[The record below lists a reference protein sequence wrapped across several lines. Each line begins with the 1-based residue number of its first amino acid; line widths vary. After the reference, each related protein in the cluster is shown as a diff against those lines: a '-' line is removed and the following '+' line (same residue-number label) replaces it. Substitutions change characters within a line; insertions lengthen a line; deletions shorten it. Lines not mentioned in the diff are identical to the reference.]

1 MDTIAAGSAYP
12 ARQHAEGEPRYKTVV
27 SPKERG
33 LFMKREDVKA
43 KIPGITDEQLNW
55 LMSENGADINREKTA
70 AEQFKTQFENAQAQL
85 KTAQDGLAK
94 FDGKKTPD
102 EYEAEL
108 TKLRGDM
115 QAQADGFA
123 FDSAL
128 NTAIM
133 GKKGRSVKAVRAL
146 LDMEALKSSKD
157 RTTDI
162 DKALEEA
169 AKKNG
174 WNILEQQTGAFT
186 QAKSHE
192 VMEEYLKKYK
202 DIDMVYCE
210 NDSEALGAI
219 NAIEQAGKKVGTDGI
234 QIISFDATREG
245 LAEVQNGKIAVDV
258 ECNPDFGKK
267 IEKIIKQLEYK
278 RDVNKEYYIGDKIYT
293 QNKSIS
299 TIEIEKAKWNVTVV
313 TDKIV
318 KERVY

>member
-1 MDTIAAGSAYP
+1 MI
-12 ARQHAEGEPRYKTVV
+12 
-27 SPKERG
+27 
-33 LFMKREDVKA
+33 
-43 KIPGITDEQLNW
+43 
-55 LMSENGADINREKTA
+55 
-70 AEQFKTQFENAQAQL
+70 
-85 KTAQDGLAK
+85 
-94 FDGKKTPD
+94 
-102 EYEAEL
+102 
-108 TKLRGDM
+108 
-115 QAQADGFA
+115 
-123 FDSAL
+123 
-128 NTAIM
+128 
-133 GKKGRSVKAVRAL
+133 KAVIFDMDGTL
-146 LDMEALKSSKD
+146 LDTEKYYIMFWP
-157 RTTDI
+157 
-162 DKALEEA
+162 KALEHFGYKVTREQVLTLRSLGRPYAPEYLKKMVNDPNLDYEA
-169 AKKNG
+169 VRSYRRK
-174 WNILEQQTGAFT
+174 I
-186 QAKSHE
+186 
-192 VMEEYLKKYK
+192 MEEYLKKYK

>member
-1 MDTIAAGSAYP
+1 MKKLEAVIFDMDGT
-12 ARQHAEGEPRYKTVV
+12 
-27 SPKERG
+27 
-33 LFMKREDVKA
+33 
-43 KIPGITDEQLNW
+43 
-55 LMSENGADINREKTA
+55 
-70 AEQFKTQFENAQAQL
+70 
-85 KTAQDGLAK
+85 
-94 FDGKKTPD
+94 
-102 EYEAEL
+102 
-108 TKLRGDM
+108 
-115 QAQADGFA
+115 
-123 FDSAL
+123 
-128 NTAIM
+128 
-133 GKKGRSVKAVRAL
+133 L
-146 LDMEALKSSKD
+146 LDTEKYYIMFWP
-157 RTTDI
+157 
-162 DKALEEA
+162 KALEHFGYKVTREQVLTLRSLGRPYAPEYLKKMVNDPNLDYEA
-169 AKKNG
+169 VRSYRRK
-174 WNILEQQTGAFT
+174 I
-186 QAKSHE
+186 
-192 VMEEYLKKYK
+192 MEEYLKKYK

-299 TIEIEKAKWNVTVV
+299 TIEIEKAKWSVTVV